1 MKRIIAALLAALLL
15 ACLAANAGAE
25 APGEDMTDRFLG
37 EWVGDAYRMYVRLD
51 EEDGICARLTQV
63 EGDCVWEFYRCLYDA
78 DEARLYAPNYTRYR
92 EYIDWD
98 TMELVQEDWALG
110 DLGLTWFAFADDD
123 DVLIACEVPEV
134 DEPITLSRVSEEE
147 DFGF

>member
-1 MKRIIAALLAALLL
+1 MIQYPRRRESHEENHCGTAGRAA
-15 ACLAANAGAE
+15 AGL
-25 APGEDMTDRFLG
+25 PGRERRG
-37 EWVGDAYRMYVRLD
+37 G
-51 EEDGICARLTQV
+51 EDGICARLTQA

-123 DVLIACEVPEV
+123 DALIACEVPEV
-134 DEPITLSRVSEEE
+134 DEPITLSRGSEEE